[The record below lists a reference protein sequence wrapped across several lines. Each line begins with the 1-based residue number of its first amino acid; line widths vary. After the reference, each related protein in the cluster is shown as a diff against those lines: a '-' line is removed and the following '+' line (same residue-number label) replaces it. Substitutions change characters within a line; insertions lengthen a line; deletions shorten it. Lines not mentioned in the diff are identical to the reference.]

1 MRLAARVRQAGRLLQ
16 FAAYFAREL
25 CVANAQVVWDVLTPR
40 SRLQPGIAA
49 LRLRTRTDAEVTL
62 IANLVTL
69 TPGTLTLAIAR
80 DPDVLYVHGM
90 YAGDPDAFRA
100 QLARMETRMLRAV
113 RLDPT
118 VEDVPPDAAAPEA
131 RSRRA

>member
-1 MRLAARVRQAGRLLQ
+1 MRLSARARQAGRLLE

-25 CVANAQVVWDVLTPR
+25 CIANAQVVWDVLTPR
-40 SRLQPGIAA
+40 SRLEPGIAA

-90 YAGDPDAFRA
+90 YAGDPDAFRE
-100 QLARMETRMLRAV
+100 QLASMETRMLRAV
-113 RLDPT
+113 RLDPA
-118 VEDVPPDAAAPEA
+118 VDDPGPGVDVDPS

>member
-1 MRLAARVRQAGRLLQ
+1 MRPAARVRQAGRLLW
-16 FAAYFAREL
+16 FAAYFVREL

-90 YAGDPDAFRA
+90 YARDPDAFRA
-100 QLARMETRMLRAV
+100 QLSAMETRMLRAV
-113 RLDPT
+113 RLDAA
-118 VEDVPPDAAAPEA
+118 VPDAPPGAGAGPR